1 MTDNVHILAY
11 ISCSPL
17 VQYIV
22 LVKFLP
28 FFSLQ
33 HVSFLNDLTSTDP
46 GNALVSVSCQK
57 EN

>member
-1 MTDNVHILAY
+1 MMDNVYILAY
-11 ISCSPL
+11 MLCSPL

-22 LVKFLP
+22 LVNFL

-33 HVSFLNDLTSTDP
+33 HVSFLSDLTSTDL